1 MPNQQKKSAGFNP
14 PGVFV
19 AAPRPGDGQWTPVG
33 YLTRKDVSPDA
44 PPSGPFMFSY
54 VQAAKDNKLPH
65 LWWGTPDWKSLYSSS
80 ELLPPFSWRVRSE
93 SRKDYRDYLSA
104 LDLTREEVR
113 HNLFTLLARTEGQ
126 KVTDGFEIFAKPIP
140 KDGHYDIPFFL
151 RGLHHFLKSGEDRFN
166 SVVSRIKAL
175 QQGEELLLALDPQN
189 PADPGAVAVLTA
201 DRMLIGYCPRYLARE
216 FRRFLVQDG
225 PASGNLKVRV
235 QKVNLEGSLSLML
248 LCRLTCDATSTFAP
262 CEGPDFEILSPEM
275 RELTA
280 AQGENTRRP

>member
-1 MPNQQKKSAGFNP
+1 M
-14 PGVFV
+14 

-80 ELLPPFSWRVRSE
+80 ELPPPFSWRVRSE
-93 SRKDYRDYLSA
+93 SRKDYGDYLSA

-113 HNLFTLLARTEGQ
+113 KNLFTLLARTEGR
-126 KVTDGFEIFAKPIP
+126 KVTDGIEIFAKPVP
-140 KDGHYDIPFFL
+140 KDGRYDIPFFL
-151 RGLHHFLKSGEDRFN
+151 RGLHHFLESGEDRFN

-175 QQGEELLLALDPQN
+175 QQGEELFLTPDPQT
-189 PADPGAVAVLTA
+189 PSDPDAVAVHTA
-201 DRMLIGYCPRYLARE
+201 DRMLIGYCPHYLARE
-216 FRRFLVQDG
+216 FRCFLNQDG

-235 QKVNLEGSLSLML
+235 QKINPKKSMSLML
-248 LCRLTCDATSTFAP
+248 LCRLTCDTAPGFAP
-262 CEGPDFEILSPEM
+262 CEGPDFKILSSEM
-275 RELTA
+275 RELA
-280 AQGENTRRP
+280 AAA